1 METSLWTDTL
11 SWHFR
16 CHCTRLDSYTL
27 ANWLVFLLMS
37 LLYFLGCFNVC
48 LSSYSIMSN
57 IAVERIGQQFKYL
70 PKIFDDALVFDCMYN
85 FGHKQHRHCK
95 SINSDWQLA
104 LTRLGKNS
112 VPRADPKFHSSKFI
126 TCFTNNGVQCTKFF
140 WSKIKIWVRDQSAV
154 LIKINLFSH
163 PKIPNEVVEW
173 I

>member
-1 METSLWTDTL
+1 MSFSIHSGRRTQTICKQAISLFSLSLRAATWKEVQPRTL
-11 SWHFR
+11 FSFQMPTLKNGIKEISFLDLAFR
-16 CHCTRLDSYTL
+16 
-27 ANWLVFLLMS
+27 
-37 LLYFLGCFNVC
+37 
-48 LSSYSIMSN
+48 
-57 IAVERIGQQFKYL
+57 
-70 PKIFDDALVFDCMYN
+70 
-85 FGHKQHRHCK
+85 HRHCK

-104 LTRLGKNS
+104 LIRLGKNC

>member
-1 METSLWTDTL
+1 MSFSIHSGRRTQTICKQAISLFSLSLRAATWNEVQPRTL
-11 SWHFR
+11 FSFQMP
-16 CHCTRLDSYTL
+16 TL
-27 ANWLVFLLMS
+27 KN
-37 LLYFLGCFNVC
+37 GIKEI
-48 LSSYSIMSN
+48 SYSDLVSDNTN
-57 IAVERIGQQFKYL
+57 IS
-70 PKIFDDALVFDCMYN
+70 
-85 FGHKQHRHCK
+85 CK

>member
-1 METSLWTDTL
+1 MCTL
-11 SWHFR
+11 FYFILTWNDVQPRTLFSFQMA
-16 CHCTRLDSYTL
+16 TLKNGIKEIGYLDL
-27 ANWLVFLLMS
+27 
-37 LLYFLGCFNVC
+37 
-48 LSSYSIMSN
+48 
-57 IAVERIGQQFKYL
+57 
-70 PKIFDDALVFDCMYN
+70 D
-85 FGHKQHRHCK
+85 FGHRQHRHCK